1 MMVMVMAL
9 ILLAFPHE
17 HRGKAMGVVSLVIGF
32 APAVGPS
39 IGGVIVDGLGWRALF
54 VIVAILS
61 AIVIVIG
68 FKNLSNSNKF
78 PQTKF
83 DFFNTESKHSNQATL
98 LLRKKAEYQPPQ
110 YSFGCY

>member
-1 MMVMVMAL
+1 MIVMVMAL

-17 HRGKAMGVVSLVIGF
+17 HRGKTMGVVSLVIGF

-83 DFFNTESKHSNQATL
+83 DVISVIFSTIGLVCLLYISKAMKETASPSA
-98 LLRKKAEYQPPQ
+98 
-110 YSFGCY
+110 

>member
-39 IGGVIVDGLGWRALF
+39 IGGVIVDGLG
-54 VIVAILS
+54 
-61 AIVIVIG
+61 
-68 FKNLSNSNKF
+68 
-78 PQTKF
+78 
-83 DFFNTESKHSNQATL
+83 
-98 LLRKKAEYQPPQ
+98 
-110 YSFGCY
+110 

>member
-17 HRGKAMGVVSLVIGF
+17 HRGKTIGVVSLVIGF

-68 FKNLSNSNKF
+68 FNNLSNSNKF

-83 DFFNTESKHSNQATL
+83 DVISVIFSTIGLVCLLYISKAMKETASPSA
-98 LLRKKAEYQPPQ
+98 
-110 YSFGCY
+110 

>member
-17 HRGKAMGVVSLVIGF
+17 HRGKAMGGVVSLVIGF

-39 IGGVIVDGLGWRALF
+39 IGGVIVDGLGWKALF

-83 DFFNTESKHSNQATL
+83 DVISVIFSTIGLVCLLYISKAMKETASPSA
-98 LLRKKAEYQPPQ
+98 
-110 YSFGCY
+110 